1 MTLDPPSPCIGV
13 CRLAEDE
20 PVCAGCHRTMGEI
33 TNWFR
38 LTEAEKYRVLAAIRE
53 RQLAHKTKAE
63 TPQIR

>member
-1 MTLDPPSPCIGV
+1 
-13 CRLAEDE
+13 LAEDE

-63 TPQIR
+63 TPQIQ